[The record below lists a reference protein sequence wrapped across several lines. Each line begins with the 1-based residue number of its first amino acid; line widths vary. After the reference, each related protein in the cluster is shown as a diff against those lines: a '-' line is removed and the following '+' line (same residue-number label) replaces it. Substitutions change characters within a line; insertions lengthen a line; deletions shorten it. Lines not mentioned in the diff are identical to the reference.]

1 MDKSVLDGLYIRL
14 SVFNRFLKNNYK
26 PLLFREFRIEAHLT
40 EYLTGSINTILCV
53 SLQKLFVGRKVNEC
67 VVDK

>member
-40 EYLTGSINTILCV
+40 EYLTG
-53 SLQKLFVGRKVNEC
+53 
-67 VVDK
+67 

>member
-40 EYLTGSINTILCV
+40 GSINTILCV